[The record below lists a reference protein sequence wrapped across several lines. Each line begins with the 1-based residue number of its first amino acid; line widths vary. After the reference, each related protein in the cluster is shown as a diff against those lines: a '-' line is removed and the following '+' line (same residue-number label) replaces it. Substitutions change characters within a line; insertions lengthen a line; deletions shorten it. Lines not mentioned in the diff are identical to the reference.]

1 MRDTRVSTPTLI
13 ALDWGTSN
21 LRASLLGA
29 DGRVLDTRN
38 AAAGVMA
45 VPERRFAEALLGL
58 CGDWLAAHRGCA
70 CIASGMIGSR
80 QGWVEA
86 PYLECPAGPTQAA
99 RQLTAVEFGDGHRL
113 HIVPGLRCVG
123 SDGQTDVMRGE
134 ETQLWGADLAA
145 GTCCV
150 LPGTHSKWA
159 WLGADDRIDGFQTW
173 MTGELYA
180 LLTQHGI
187 LGRLMQ
193 FGGAFAAPAFDDGVR
208 LGLQHHAELLH
219 TLFAARTAGLMGA
232 AQRRRVAR
240 FPVGCAD
247 RHRDRRCAPAR
258 RHRAGHAAR
267 RRRAVRPLRACD
279 ANRGRRGAAGRARS
293 DHARPMARRAG
304 RGPDQGWIE
313 NMSTKAVEGVVAILR
328 GVKPDE
334 VLGVAEALIAGGIA
348 VIEVPLNSPQP
359 FDSIA
364 RLARTFGAQARIGAG
379 TVLSAADVDRAADA
393 GGDAGAGAELRC
405 RGGAAHRAAR
415 PVLDARRRHAE
426 RRLCGAGRR
435 RRRA

>member
-1 MRDTRVSTPTLI
+1 MRDSRVSTPTLI

-21 LRASLLGA
+21 LRASLLDG

-38 AAAGVMA
+38 AATGVMA
-45 VPERRFAEALLGL
+45 VQDRRFAEALVAL

-86 PYLECPAGPTQAA
+86 PYLECPADPAQAA
-99 RQLTAVEFGDGHRL
+99 RQMITVDFGEGHRL

-123 SDGQTDVMRGE
+123 SDGQADVMRGE
-134 ETQLWGADLAA
+134 ETQLWGADLAP

-159 WLGADDRIDGFQTW
+159 WLGAAGRIDGFQTW

-219 TLFAARTAGLMGA
+219 TLFATRTAGLMG
-232 AQRRRVAR
+232 QRS
-240 FPVGCAD
+240 AD
-247 RHRDRRCAPAR
+247 A
-258 RHRAGHAAR
+258 
-267 RRRAVRPLRACD
+267 L
-279 ANRGRRGAAGRARS
+279 
-293 DHARPMARRAG
+293 
-304 RGPDQGWIE
+304 PDFL
-313 NMSTKAVEGVVAILR
+313 SGVLI
-328 GVKPDE
+328 GSE
-334 VLGVAEALIAGGIA
+334 IAGARQRNGITQATLLGDGALCDRYARAMHVAGIA
-348 VIEVPLNSPQP
+348 VQRAAPEATTRGQWRV
-359 FDSIA
+359 
-364 RLARTFGAQARIGAG
+364 AQAAG
-379 TVLSAADVDRAADA
+379 LTKD
-393 GGDAGAGAELRC
+393 
-405 RGGAAHRAAR
+405 
-415 PVLDARRRHAE
+415 
-426 RRLCGAGRR
+426 
-435 RRRA
+435 